1 MCCLWCR
8 RVQTALEEAQAE
20 ALHKAAACTSGGS
33 AQLTVGKAMEASK
46 EAAAQLAA
54 KGLSHQPSS
63 DSGDGPSR
71 CHSAASC
78 LQTLICEFLW
88 QTACVRWCQH
98 GRFDVQ

>member
-1 MCCLWCR
+1 M
-8 RVQTALEEAQAE
+8 QTALEEAQAE
-20 ALHKAAACTSGGS
+20 ALHKAAACSSGGS

-71 CHSAASC
+71 CHCAASC
-78 LQTLICEFLW
+78 
-88 QTACVRWCQH
+88 VRKLVS
-98 GRFDVQ
+98 DLL

>member
-1 MCCLWCR
+1 M
-8 RVQTALEEAQAE
+8 QTALEAAQAE
-20 ALHKAAACTSGGS
+20 ALEKAAACSSSGS

-63 DSGDGPSR
+63 DSADGPSR

-78 LQTLICEFLW
+78 VDCCCLAYLMSGSLQRDHLYSKDT
-88 QTACVRWCQH
+88 V
-98 GRFDVQ
+98 